1 MSNKPANAPAK
12 SENRKKS
19 NPQIDTDEVAAKFD
33 RHLFVR
39 IMGYLKP
46 YKGWVV
52 LAFLLNLL
60 GALMGPLRPYLTQ
73 IAIDEHI
80 VKHDATGLLGIV
92 MALFGL
98 LALEGVISWGNAYLT
113 SWIGQNAI
121 FDLRQKV
128 FRHLQ
133 NLTLSFFD
141 KQPVGRLITRTTSDV
156 EALNTVLSAGVV
168 TILGNIFSI
177 LFIMYFMVMLHWKLA
192 LLTLAIV
199 PFMWWVSVIF
209 RKRMRD
215 AFRETRKQVARLNA
229 FLNEHVTGMKIVQVY
244 NREAEEMK
252 RFDDVN
258 NDNRKAQIKTVFYF
272 ALFYPVI
279 DVIAALALALVI
291 WYGGVQAVDR
301 SLSLGVL
308 VAFIQYVRMF
318 FEPIRQLSDQYS
330 TLQGAMAASERLFQL
345 LDLDQ
350 TTREDEHPKMPDAFR
365 GKIEFK
371 NVWFAYET
379 PTENAEPKWVLKDV
393 SFVVEPG
400 QTVAVVGPTGSGKT
414 TLINLLLRFYE
425 TQKGQILIDGVDIR
439 EMPLAT
445 LRRKIGL
452 VLQEVFLFS
461 GSVARNITLGDPHF
475 TEAQIKR
482 AAESVGAATFIEQ
495 LPDKYQQNVQERGAS
510 LSHGQRQLLSFAR
523 ALVFDPAVLVLDE
536 ATSSIDTE
544 TEEMIQHALEN
555 MFEGRTSV
563 VIAHRLS
570 TIQNADQILVIH
582 RGVLREKGNHQALLA
597 QNGLYKR
604 LYELQY
610 KEQEV
615 L

>member
-1 MSNKPANAPAK
+1 MSNKSAQKPDD
-12 SENRKKS
+12 RKKN

-73 IAIDEHI
+73 IAIDHHI
-80 VKHDATGLLGIV
+80 VKHDQSGLLWIV
-92 MALFGL
+92 TALFGL
-98 LALEGVISWGNAYLT
+98 LALEGILSWGNAYLT

-133 NLTLSFFD
+133 SLTLSFFD

-177 LFIMYFMVMLHWKLA
+177 LFIMYFMMILHWKLA

-199 PFMWWVSVIF
+199 PFMWWVSMIF

-252 RFDDVN
+252 RFDGVN
-258 NDNRKAQIKTVFYF
+258 DDNRKAQIKTVFYF

-279 DVIAALALALVI
+279 DVIAAVALALVI

-350 TTREDEHPKMPDAFR
+350 TTHEAVHPKMPEKFR

-379 PTENAEPKWVLKDV
+379 PAENAEPKWVLKDI
-393 SFVVEPG
+393 SFTVEPG
-400 QTVAVVGPTGSGKT
+400 QTIAVVGPTGSGKT

-439 EMPLAT
+439 QMPLAT

-461 GSVARNITLGDPHF
+461 GSVARNITLGDPSF
-475 TEAQIKR
+475 SEAQIKH

-495 LPDKYQQNVQERGAS
+495 LPDGYAQNVQERGAS

-544 TEEMIQHALEN
+544 TEQMIQHALEN
-555 MFEGRTSV
+555 MFAGRTSV

-582 RGVLREKGNHQALLA
+582 RGILREKGNHQALLA

-610 KEQEV
+610 KEQEYSS
-615 L
+615 

>member
-1 MSNKPANAPAK
+1 MSNQPANTPVT
-12 SENRKKS
+12 SDNRKKS
-19 NPQIDTDEVAAKFD
+19 TPQIDTDEVAAKFD

-80 VKHDATGLLGIV
+80 VKHDATGLLWIV
-92 MALFGL
+92 TALFGL
-98 LALEGVISWGNAYLT
+98 LALEGVMSWGNAYLT

-252 RFDDVN
+252 RFDAVN
-258 NDNRKAQIKTVFYF
+258 N
-272 ALFYPVI
+272 
-279 DVIAALALALVI
+279 
-291 WYGGVQAVDR
+291 
-301 SLSLGVL
+301 
-308 VAFIQYVRMF
+308 
-318 FEPIRQLSDQYS
+318 
-330 TLQGAMAASERLFQL
+330 
-345 LDLDQ
+345 
-350 TTREDEHPKMPDAFR
+350 
-365 GKIEFK
+365 
-371 NVWFAYET
+371 
-379 PTENAEPKWVLKDV
+379 
-393 SFVVEPG
+393 
-400 QTVAVVGPTGSGKT
+400 
-414 TLINLLLRFYE
+414 
-425 TQKGQILIDGVDIR
+425 
-439 EMPLAT
+439 
-445 LRRKIGL
+445 
-452 VLQEVFLFS
+452 
-461 GSVARNITLGDPHF
+461 
-475 TEAQIKR
+475 
-482 AAESVGAATFIEQ
+482 
-495 LPDKYQQNVQERGAS
+495 
-510 LSHGQRQLLSFAR
+510 
-523 ALVFDPAVLVLDE
+523 
-536 ATSSIDTE
+536 
-544 TEEMIQHALEN
+544 
-555 MFEGRTSV
+555 
-563 VIAHRLS
+563 
-570 TIQNADQILVIH
+570 
-582 RGVLREKGNHQALLA
+582 
-597 QNGLYKR
+597 
-604 LYELQY
+604 
-610 KEQEV
+610 
-615 L
+615 

>member
-1 MSNKPANAPAK
+1 MSNQPANTPVT
-12 SENRKKS
+12 SDNRKKS
-19 NPQIDTDEVAAKFD
+19 TPQIDTDEVAAKFD

-80 VKHDATGLLGIV
+80 VKHDATGLLWIV
-92 MALFGL
+92 TALFGL
-98 LALEGVISWGNAYLT
+98 LALEGVMSWGNAYLT

-252 RFDDVN
+252 RFDAVN

-345 LDLDQ
+345 LDLDE

-475 TEAQIKR
+475 TEAQIKM

-495 LPDKYQQNVQERGAS
+495 LPNKYQQNVQERGAS

-544 TEEMIQHALEN
+544 TEQMIQHALEN

-582 RGVLREKGNHQALLA
+582 RGILREKGNHQALLA

>member
-1 MSNKPANAPAK
+1 VSNKSAQKPDD
-12 SENRKKS
+12 RKKN

-39 IMGYLKP
+39 IMSYLKP

-73 IAIDEHI
+73 IAIDHHI
-80 VKHDATGLLGIV
+80 VKHDQSGLLWIV
-92 MALFGL
+92 TALFGL
-98 LALEGVISWGNAYLT
+98 LALEGILSWGNAYLT

-133 NLTLSFFD
+133 SLTLSFFD

-177 LFIMYFMVMLHWKLA
+177 LFIMYFMMILHWKLA

-199 PFMWWVSVIF
+199 PFMWWVSMIF

-252 RFDDVN
+252 RFDGVN
-258 NDNRKAQIKTVFYF
+258 DDNRKAQIKTVFYF

-279 DVIAALALALVI
+279 DVIAAVALALVI

-345 LDLDQ
+345 LDLNQ
-350 TTREDEHPKMPDAFR
+350 TTHEAEHPKMPETFL

-379 PTENAEPKWVLKDV
+379 PAASAEPKWVLKDI
-393 SFVVEPG
+393 SFTVEPG
-400 QTVAVVGPTGSGKT
+400 QTIAVVGPTGSGKT

-439 EMPLAT
+439 QMPLAT

-461 GSVARNITLGDPHF
+461 GSVARNITLGDPSF
-475 TEAQIKR
+475 SEAEIKH
-482 AAESVGAATFIEQ
+482 AAESVGAATFIQQ
-495 LPDKYQQNVQERGAS
+495 LPDGYAQNVQERGAS

-544 TEEMIQHALEN
+544 TEQMIQHALEN
-555 MFEGRTSV
+555 MFAGRTSV

-582 RGVLREKGNHQALLA
+582 RGILREKGNHQALLA

-610 KEQEV
+610 KEQEYSS
-615 L
+615 

>member
-1 MSNKPANAPAK
+1 
-12 SENRKKS
+12 
-19 NPQIDTDEVAAKFD
+19 
-33 RHLFVR
+33 
-39 IMGYLKP
+39 MGYLKP

>member
-1 MSNKPANAPAK
+1 MSNQPANTPVT
-12 SENRKKS
+12 SDNRKKS
-19 NPQIDTDEVAAKFD
+19 TPQIDTDEVAAKFD

-80 VKHDATGLLGIV
+80 VKHDATGLLWIV
-92 MALFGL
+92 TALFGL
-98 LALEGVISWGNAYLT
+98 LALEGVMSWGNAYLT

-252 RFDDVN
+252 RFDAVN

-345 LDLDQ
+345 LDLDE

-475 TEAQIKR
+475 TEAQIKM

-495 LPDKYQQNVQERGAS
+495 LPNKYQQNVQERGAS

-523 ALVFDPAVLVLDE
+523 ALAFDPAVLVLDE

-544 TEEMIQHALEN
+544 TEQMIQHALEN

-582 RGVLREKGNHQALLA
+582 RGILREKGNHQALLA

>member
-1 MSNKPANAPAK
+1 VSNKSAQKPDD
-12 SENRKKS
+12 RKKN

-73 IAIDEHI
+73 IAIDHHI
-80 VKHDATGLLGIV
+80 VKHDQSGLLWIV
-92 MALFGL
+92 TALFGL
-98 LALEGVISWGNAYLT
+98 LALEGILSWGNAYLT

-133 NLTLSFFD
+133 SLTLSFFD

-177 LFIMYFMVMLHWKLA
+177 LFIMYFMMILHWKLA

-199 PFMWWVSVIF
+199 PFMWWVSMIF

-252 RFDDVN
+252 RFDGVN
-258 NDNRKAQIKTVFYF
+258 DDNRKAQIKTVFYF

-279 DVIAALALALVI
+279 DVIAAVALALVI

-350 TTREDEHPKMPDAFR
+350 TTHEAVHPKMPEKFR

-379 PTENAEPKWVLKDV
+379 PAENAEPKWVLKDI
-393 SFVVEPG
+393 SFTVEPG
-400 QTVAVVGPTGSGKT
+400 QTIAVVGPTGSGKT

-439 EMPLAT
+439 QMPLAT

-461 GSVARNITLGDPHF
+461 GSVARNITLGDPSF
-475 TEAQIKR
+475 SEAQIKH

-495 LPDKYQQNVQERGAS
+495 LPDGYAQNVQERGAS

-544 TEEMIQHALEN
+544 TEQMIQHALEN
-555 MFEGRTSV
+555 MFAGRTSV

-582 RGVLREKGNHQALLA
+582 RGILREKGNHQALLA

-610 KEQEV
+610 KEQEYSS
-615 L
+615 

>member
-1 MSNKPANAPAK
+1 
-12 SENRKKS
+12 
-19 NPQIDTDEVAAKFD
+19 
-33 RHLFVR
+33 
-39 IMGYLKP
+39 
-46 YKGWVV
+46 
-52 LAFLLNLL
+52 
-60 GALMGPLRPYLTQ
+60 
-73 IAIDEHI
+73 
-80 VKHDATGLLGIV
+80 
-92 MALFGL
+92 
-98 LALEGVISWGNAYLT
+98 
-113 SWIGQNAI
+113 
-121 FDLRQKV
+121 
-128 FRHLQ
+128 
-133 NLTLSFFD
+133 
-141 KQPVGRLITRTTSDV
+141 
-156 EALNTVLSAGVV
+156 
-168 TILGNIFSI
+168 
-177 LFIMYFMVMLHWKLA
+177 
-192 LLTLAIV
+192 
-199 PFMWWVSVIF
+199 
-209 RKRMRD
+209 
-215 AFRETRKQVARLNA
+215 
-229 FLNEHVTGMKIVQVY
+229 
-244 NREAEEMK
+244 
-252 RFDDVN
+252 VN

-345 LDLDQ
+345 LDLDE

-475 TEAQIKR
+475 TEAQIKM

-495 LPDKYQQNVQERGAS
+495 LPNKYQQNVQERGAS

-544 TEEMIQHALEN
+544 TEQMIQHALEN

-582 RGVLREKGNHQALLA
+582 RGILREKGNHQALLA

>member
-1 MSNKPANAPAK
+1 VSNQPANTPVT
-12 SENRKKS
+12 SDNRKKS
-19 NPQIDTDEVAAKFD
+19 TPQIDTDEVAAKFD

-80 VKHDATGLLGIV
+80 VKHDATGLLWIV
-92 MALFGL
+92 TALFGL
-98 LALEGVISWGNAYLT
+98 LALEGVMSWGNAYLT

-252 RFDDVN
+252 RFDAVN

-345 LDLDQ
+345 LDLDE

-475 TEAQIKR
+475 TEAQIKM

-495 LPDKYQQNVQERGAS
+495 LPNKYQQNVQERGAS

-523 ALVFDPAVLVLDE
+523 ALAFDPAVLVLDE

-544 TEEMIQHALEN
+544 TEQMIQHALEN

-582 RGVLREKGNHQALLA
+582 RGILREKGNHQALLA